1 MFLPVTVY
9 HYNRRAKEYI
19 FSHCLQINV
28 HRAAPPVLLNCG
40 TGMVLL
46 REGLE
51 LLKAAM
57 CAPAVLLI
65 NGTHSKALNAS
76 GDEVKSMPPSVEVP
90 VVHAYEMM
98 CINIPTYILYYR
110 LRRDGA
116 LVLAGCNNNEAAGGG
131 GVNCLTCHVPKTISA
146 SYMMKHLTLRAD
158 SIRKLIRD
166 RRIVVEVGPRTC
178 VYSLDTLQRRRVL
191 GTAEIEHVKS
201 DDASI

>member
-9 HYNRRAKEYI
+9 HYDRRAKEYI

-28 HRAAPPVLLNCG
+28 HGVAPPVVLNCG
-40 TGMVLL
+40 TGMMLL
-46 REGLE
+46 REGIE

-76 GDEVKSMPPSVEVP
+76 GDEVKTMPPSIEVP
-90 VVHAYEMM
+90 VVHTYEMM
-98 CINIPTYILYYR
+98 CINIPSYILYYR

-116 LVLAGCNNNEAAGGG
+116 LVLAGCNEGG
-131 GVNCLTCHVPKTISA
+131 GVNCLTCHVPATMCA
-146 SYMMKHLTLRAD
+146 SYMRKHLTLRAD

-166 RRIVVEVGPRTC
+166 RRVVVEVGPRTC
-178 VYSLDTLQRRRVL
+178 VYSLNTLQRRRVL
-191 GTAEIEHVKS
+191 GTTTTTAEIEHAKS

>member
-9 HYNRRAKEYI
+9 HFDRRAKEYI
-19 FSHCLQINV
+19 FSHCLQIKV
-28 HRAAPPVLLNCG
+28 HRVAPPVLLNCG
-40 TGMVLL
+40 TGIMLL
-46 REGLE
+46 LEGLE

-57 CAPAVLLI
+57 CAPALLLV
-65 NGTHSKALNAS
+65 NGTHTKALNAS
-76 GDEVKSMPPSVEVP
+76 GDEVKSMPPSTEVP

-98 CINIPTYILYYR
+98 CINIPSYILYYR

-116 LVLAGCNNNEAAGGG
+116 LVLAGCDEQQ
-131 GVNCLTCHVPKTISA
+131 CLTCHVPRTICA

-166 RRIVVEVGPRTC
+166 RRVVVEMGPRTC
-178 VYSLDTLQRRRVL
+178 VYSLDTLHRRRVL
-191 GTAEIEHVKS
+191 GTTETEHTKS